1 MKLKAQAIPA
11 ALSALVFTT
20 GCSALCQGRN
30 APVVAAPESGE
41 EEVYTGVPG
50 KVFPKR
56 IVYGGWEIVVEGSRD
71 GGQVYKGKIS
81 DYEAVD
87 TWHLVQIKVTNK
99 SGKRQKFD
107 DVPTPY
113 GFTYFD
119 TKNKAFEVE
128 EVMFNFDSIGQP
140 VDPGDALSFEAL
152 IDVPKGTKLNRLS
165 TDPYTDGSPQISW

>member
-1 MKLKAQAIPA
+1 MKLRAVA

-41 EEVYTGVPG
+41 EEVYVAEQG

-71 GGQVYKGKIS
+71 IGQVYKDEYS
-81 DYEAVD
+81 EYEAVD
-87 TWHLVQIKVTNK
+87 NWHVVRIKITNK
-99 SGKRQKFD
+99 SGKRQKSD
-107 DVPTPY
+107 DAPTPF

-119 TKNKAFEVE
+119 TKNKPLRAD
-128 EVMFNFDSIGQP
+128 EVMYKFDSIGQP
-140 VDPGDALSFEAL
+140 VNPGEARAYEAL
-152 IDVPKGTKLNRLS
+152 IDVPKGTRINRLS
-165 TDPYTDGSPQISW
+165 TDASTDGSPQISW

>member
-1 MKLKAQAIPA
+1 MKLRAVA

-41 EEVYTGVPG
+41 EEVYVAEQG

-56 IVYGGWEIVVEGSRD
+56 IVYGGWEIVVEGSSD
-71 GGQVYKGKIS
+71 IGQVYKGEIS
-81 DYEAVD
+81 EYEAVN
-87 TWHLVQIKVTNK
+87 TWHLVRIKVTNK

-107 DVPTPY
+107 NVPTPH

-119 TKNKAFEVE
+119 TKNKPFDED
-128 EVMFNFDSIGQP
+128 EVMYKFDGIGQP
-140 VDPGDALSFEAL
+140 VDPGDVLAFEAL
-152 IDVPKGTKLNRLS
+152 IDVPKGTRINRLS
-165 TDPYTDGSPQISW
+165 TDASTDGSPQISW